1 MTVLSSFL
9 VLCSILV
16 VPTAPL
22 SNNRNIARVFG
33 TTSSGRPTTTS
44 QHMAL
49 GGNYLDNIDNDE
61 NDNTQNGGG
70 GQGNWGIF
78 GPQSG
83 NNNRRGQGGTTNSNN
98 RGSGG
103 GVGTAIRP
111 PNSNSNRGGAPS
123 NYGIGSNRRQQSGSN
138 GVPRVVKIRQPQDL
152 LDFVVEDERLSVG
165 KFLLAHLMHFLVWCM
180 FSLPSQINT
189 NLLYYSHLIKQLKF
203 TRHGVKHVQ
212 YSTPDIVN

>member
-1 MTVLSSFL
+1 
-9 VLCSILV
+9 
-16 VPTAPL
+16 
-22 SNNRNIARVFG
+22 
-33 TTSSGRPTTTS
+33 
-44 QHMAL
+44 MAL

-61 NDNTQNGGG
+61 NDSNQNGG

-83 NNNRRGQGGTTNSNN
+83 NNNKRRGQGGATNPNN

-111 PNSNSNRGGAPS
+111 PNSSNNRGAPS
-123 NYGIGSNRRQQSGSN
+123 NYGIGGNRRQSGGN

-165 KFLLAHLMHFLVWCM
+165 KFLLAHLMYLLVWLC
-180 FSLPSQINT
+180 SLFHTQTNT
-189 NLLYYSHLIKQLKF
+189 NLSYYTYLMINSQ
-203 TRHGVKHVQ
+203 GVRIMV
-212 YSTPDIVN
+212 

>member
-1 MTVLSSFL
+1 M
-9 VLCSILV
+9 LV

-33 TTSSGRPTTTS
+33 TTSTSRGRQTTTS

-61 NDNTQNGGG
+61 NDNMQNGS

-78 GPQSG
+78 GPPSG
-83 NNNRRGQGGTTNSNN
+83 NNINRRGQGGTTNSNNN

-111 PNSNSNRGGAPS
+111 PNGTPSNSNRGGAPS
-123 NYGIGSNRRQQSGSN
+123 NYDIGGNRRQQSGGN

-165 KFLLAHLMHFLVWCM
+165 KF
-180 FSLPSQINT
+180 
-189 NLLYYSHLIKQLKF
+189 
-203 TRHGVKHVQ
+203 
-212 YSTPDIVN
+212 

>member
-9 VLCSILV
+9 VLCSVLV

-61 NDNTQNGGG
+61 NDSKQNGS

-83 NNNRRGQGGTTNSNN
+83 NNSNRRGQGSTTNTNN
-98 RGSGG
+98 RGGG

-111 PNSNSNRGGAPS
+111 PNNSNRGGAPS
-123 NYGIGSNRRQQSGSN
+123 NYGIGGNRRQNSGN

-165 KFLLAHLMHFLVWCM
+165 KFFLAHLMYFLVWCM
-180 FSLPSQINT
+180 FSLPYT
-189 NLLYYSHLIKQLKF
+189 NKHLIH
-203 TRHGVKHVQ
+203 T
-212 YSTPDIVN
+212 

>member
-33 TTSSGRPTTTS
+33 TTSSGRLTTTTS

-61 NDNTQNGGG
+61 NDNKQNSG

-78 GPQSG
+78 GPPSG
-83 NNNRRGQGGTTNSNN
+83 NNNNNNRRGQGGTTNTNN

-111 PNSNSNRGGAPS
+111 PNNSNRRGAPS
-123 NYGIGSNRRQQSGSN
+123 NYGIGGNRRQQSGN

-165 KFLLAHLMHFLVWCM
+165 KF
-180 FSLPSQINT
+180 
-189 NLLYYSHLIKQLKF
+189 
-203 TRHGVKHVQ
+203 
-212 YSTPDIVN
+212 

>member
-33 TTSSGRPTTTS
+33 TTTSTSSGRPTTTS

-61 NDNTQNGGG
+61 NDRQNGG

-78 GPQSG
+78 GPPSG
-83 NNNRRGQGGTTNSNN
+83 NNNNRRGQDGTTNTNN
-98 RGSGG
+98 RGGG

-111 PNSNSNRGGAPS
+111 PNNSNRGGAPS
-123 NYGIGSNRRQQSGSN
+123 NYGIGGNRRQSGGN

-165 KFLLAHLMHFLVWCM
+165 KFLNTSYVFLGVVYVLS
-180 FSLPSQINT
+180 SLHKLTPI
-189 NLLYYSHLIKQLKF
+189 YYFIR
-203 TRHGVKHVQ
+203 T
-212 YSTPDIVN
+212 